1 MLHVPVVGRIVEA
14 FGDTTQFGRE
24 ARGVTVESRSAA
36 PVVAPADGE
45 VAFAGPFRGY
55 GLLLILEVGDGYHVL
70 ISGLSRIDAAL
81 GTQVRKGDPVGTVD
95 DADGKPALYVELRR
109 QGRPIDPVPWLAATT
124 SKVSG

>member
-1 MLHVPVVGRIVEA
+1 VE
-14 FGDTTQFGRE
+14 T
-24 ARGVTVESRSAA
+24 RSAA